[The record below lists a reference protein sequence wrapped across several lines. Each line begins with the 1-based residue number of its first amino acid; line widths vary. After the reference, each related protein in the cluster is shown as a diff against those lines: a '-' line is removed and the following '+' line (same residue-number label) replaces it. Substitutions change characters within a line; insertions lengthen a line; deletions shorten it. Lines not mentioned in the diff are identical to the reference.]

1 MFPEAWGDGF
11 FHNCVSLT
19 FTMLRAARGG
29 TETHS
34 EGGHG
39 APCSQGLCPR
49 AWISVGGQHG
59 KLRDWEA
66 DIQF

>member
-1 MFPEAWGDGF
+1 MASFITVYPSHSPCSGLLGVE
-11 FHNCVSLT
+11 
-19 FTMLRAARGG
+19 LRPTQREV
-29 TETHS
+29 T
-34 EGGHG
+34 G